1 MAPARVPEHVLQ
13 NAIALDAAKLLYVP
27 VPRAGSTALL
37 WALAR
42 SEGLT
47 DDHFA
52 ASTKLEV
59 TRALTIHDLTRWGG
73 VRRLAGRGERELDE
87 ILRSD
92 EWLRFTVVREP
103 VRRLWSAWVTKILL
117 RDPRFVRAFGAEDWF
132 PRTIEDADGVARAF
146 RAFAAVLA
154 DRPDAWHDPHW
165 SSQVDLAA
173 LEQLDYSV
181 VGRMEDLG
189 AVLAVVDEHLRGCDR
204 APLVLGAENAS
215 LLPFTRGVLDAETAA
230 ACADWTA
237 RDRTGLGYPSVPAGD
252 GGLDREWVAAVTASL
267 PAVNA
272 VAERNERIG
281 DLRELLRRSR
291 AS

>member
-1 MAPARVPEHVLQ
+1 MAPPRVPEHVLG

-42 SEGLT
+42 SEGLAEE
-47 DDHFA
+47 HFA
-52 ASTKLEV
+52 DSTKLEV
-59 TRALTIHDLTRWGG
+59 TRALTIHDLTRWGDG
-73 VRRLAGRGERELDE
+73 RRLAGRGERELEE

-117 RDPRFVRAFGAEDWF
+117 RDPRFVRAFRAEDWF
-132 PRTIEDADGVARAF
+132 SRAIDDADGVARAF
-146 RAFAAVLA
+146 RNFVALLS
-154 DRPDAWHDPHW
+154 DRPDTWHDPHW
-165 SSQVDLAA
+165 SCQVDLAG
-173 LEQLDYSV
+173 LEQLDYRV

-189 AVLAVVDEHLRGCDR
+189 AVVAVVDEHLRDYGR
-204 APLVLGAENAS
+204 APLQLGAENAS
-215 LLPFTRGVLDAETAA
+215 LLPFTHGLFDAETAA

-237 RDRTGLGYPSVPAGD
+237 RDRIALGYPSVAEGD
-252 GGLDREWVAAVTASL
+252 GLDREWVAAVTAAL

-281 DLRELLRRSR
+281 DLRELLTRSR

>member
-1 MAPARVPEHVLQ
+1 MAPPRVSEHVLG

-42 SEGLT
+42 SEGLA

-59 TRALTIHDLTRWGG
+59 TRALTIHDLTRWGEG
-73 VRRLAGRGERELDE
+73 RRLAGRGERELDE

-117 RDPRFVRAFGAEDWF
+117 RDPRFVRAFAAEDWF
-132 PRTIEDADGVARAF
+132 PRSIADAEDVTRAF
-146 RAFAAVLA
+146 CDFVAVLA
-154 DRPDAWHDPHW
+154 DRPQTWHDPHW
-165 SSQVDLAA
+165 SSQVDLAG
-173 LEQLDYSV
+173 LEELDYRI

-189 AVLAVVDEHLRGCDR
+189 AVLAVVDEHLRGYGR
-204 APLVLGAENAS
+204 APLQLGAENAS
-215 LLPFTRGVLDAETAA
+215 LLPFARGLLDAETAV
-230 ACADWTA
+230 ACTDWTA
-237 RDRTGLGYPSVPAGD
+237 RDRTVLGYPSVAAGD
-252 GGLDREWVAAVTASL
+252 GLDREWLATVTAAL
-267 PAVNA
+267 PAVKA

-281 DLRELLRRSR
+281 DLRDLLRRSR

>member
-1 MAPARVPEHVLQ
+1 MAPPRVPEHVLG

-42 SEGLT
+42 SEGLGEEHFT
-47 DDHFA
+47 D
-52 ASTKLEV
+52 STKLEV
-59 TRALTIHDLTRWGG
+59 TRALTIHDLTRWGDG
-73 VRRLAGRGERELDE
+73 RRLAGRGERQLEE
-87 ILRSD
+87 ILRSE

-103 VRRLWSAWVTKILL
+103 VRRLWSVWVTKILL
-117 RDPRFVRAFGAEDWF
+117 RDPRFVRAFGAEHWF
-132 PRTIEDADGVARAF
+132 PRAIEDADGVARAF
-146 RAFAAVLA
+146 RSFVAVLA
-154 DRPDAWHDPHW
+154 GRPDTWHDPHW
-165 SSQVDLAA
+165 SSQVDLAG
-173 LEQLDYSV
+173 LEELDYRV

-189 AVLAVVDEHLRGCDR
+189 AVVAVVDEHLRDYGR
-204 APLVLGAENAS
+204 APLQLGAENAS
-215 LLPFTRGVLDAETAA
+215 LLPYTRGLLDAETAV

-237 RDRTGLGYPSVPAGD
+237 RDRTALGYPSVAEGD
-252 GGLDREWVAAVTASL
+252 ALDREWVAAVTAAL

-281 DLRELLRRSR
+281 DLRELLTRSR